1 MHIEKMYKIK
11 ENGIIKITCK
21 IQKSSEVLEELNIL
35 VAEENMDLIRI
46 SDNENVGGSIWLKD
60 NDTQDNYQEEKAAS
74 TLSDTELYITDSDDD
89 A

>member
-1 MHIEKMYKIK
+1 MYKIK

-21 IQKSSEVLEELNIL
+21 ILKSSEVLEELNIL

-60 NDTQDNYQEEKAAS
+60 NDTQDNYQEEKV
-74 TLSDTELYITDSDDD
+74 EVE
-89 A
+89 

>member
-1 MHIEKMYKIK
+1 MYKIK

-60 NDTQDNYQEEKAAS
+60 NDTQDNYQEEKV
-74 TLSDTELYITDSDDD
+74 EVE
-89 A
+89 